1 MRAVVTDGLGAT
13 SVEESGEW
21 PCRQTDPDLW
31 FVTSQEGQ
39 AEAAQACHQC
49 PAQEA
54 CLRAALDLEG
64 STGKSHRFGIWGG
77 HTPEDRARIARARRR
92 LVSA

>member
-1 MRAVVTDGLGAT
+1 MRALVTDGLGAT

-21 PCRQTDPDLW
+21 PCRRADPDAW
-31 FVTSQEGQ
+31 FSTNPYRQ

-49 PAQEA
+49 PAQEL

-64 STGKSHRFGIWGG
+64 STGKSYRFGVWGG

-92 LVSA
+92 LVRA

>member
-13 SVEESGEW
+13 SVEESSEW
-21 PCRQTDPDLW
+21 PCRQTDPDAW
-31 FVTSQEGQ
+31 FATTPDRQ

-77 HTPEDRARIARARRR
+77 HTPEDRARIAQARRR
-92 LVSA
+92 LVRA